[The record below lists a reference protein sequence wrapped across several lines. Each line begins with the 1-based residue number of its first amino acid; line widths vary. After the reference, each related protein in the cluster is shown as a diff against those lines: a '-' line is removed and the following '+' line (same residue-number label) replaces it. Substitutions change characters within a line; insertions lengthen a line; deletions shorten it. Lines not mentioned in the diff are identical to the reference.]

1 MLKRIFD
8 VISSL
13 VVLILALPFFVLIS
27 ILIVIDSKGG
37 VFYNQLRVGKD
48 EVLFGLYKFR
58 TMRPNT
64 DQVKITVGDRD
75 PRVTRVG
82 YYLRKFKLDELPQLI
97 NILKGEMS
105 VVGPRPEVKQ
115 YVDLYSAKQLKVLSV
130 KPGLSDLATL
140 EYVKESELL
149 AKSSSPEQTY
159 VNEVMPDKLRLN
171 LKYIESQSLLLD
183 LKIIFKTLAKIMT

>member
-75 PRVTRVG
+75 PRVTRIG